1 ARRRSRGRRAWR
13 RPQARA
19 RSRAAAARTR
29 PRSSRARARSGAG
42 CSGSRRR
49 SGAGRRRCS
58 PSRPRASP
66 PRARLS
72 RHRPSRRSP
81 PTPEPL
87 AARTRQ
93 SQGAPAAGR
102 GVGGC
107 RERRLWGEAL
117 ARRRHGRPR
126 WARLDS
132 LIFHRWALAS
142 LFRES
147 RYSSGTRG
155 CDPARLAQT
164 GTGASIARPSA
175 PREGGPSD
183 GATLF
188 LERAWAQGFCL
199 VW

>member
-1 ARRRSRGRRAWR
+1 REEEVPWPARLAQAAGSGSEQGGGSSDAPAFQPRTRAQRRRMQRQSQKDR
-13 RPQARA
+13 
-19 RSRAAAARTR
+19 
-29 PRSSRARARSGAG
+29 
-42 CSGSRRR
+42 
-49 SGAGRRRCS
+49 GAGRRRCS

-164 GTGASIARPSA
+164 GTGLYRKIFSYHVWQVMMCRCS
-175 PREGGPSD
+175 
-183 GATLF
+183 GA
-188 LERAWAQGFCL
+188 AK
-199 VW
+199 